1 VTKAALVSA
10 NESVAHVLEVV
21 RLVAGSQEAAAAVQ
35 VQIAEPAPPEVLT
48 AIQATLV
55 SRSVPVTARHKLAS
69 AVVPGE
75 AVYKQVGTSSFSRY
89 LHLAFAVHAVPSVE
103 MSIAAQAFASA
114 VTLGT
119 SLVL

>member
-1 VTKAALVSA
+1 MKAALVSVI
-10 NESVAHVLEVV
+10 ESVAHVLEVV

-35 VQIAEPAPPEVLT
+35 AQIALPAPPEVLT

-55 SRSVPVTARHKLAS
+55 SRSVPVTARHKVAS

-75 AVYKQVGTSSFSRY
+75 AIYRQVGISFLLRY
-89 LHLAFAVHAVPSVE
+89 LHLALLVHRVPPAE
-103 MSIAAQAFASA
+103 MLIAAQAFASTK
-114 VTLGT
+114 TLGT